1 MSWLYT
7 SFDEYTAT
15 EGFLFIIVS
24 GLIAYLVI
32 KVCLRA
38 FFD

>member
-15 EGFLFIIVS
+15 EGFLFLLVC
-24 GLIAYLVI
+24 GLIALVVI